1 MWGLFVNPFNSYY
14 MSRTRT
20 NAQNERRSQAPKW
33 TAEEEEII
41 LDEIGKSPNNVRVAL
56 LAAAE
61 RLPVRTYYGCANHWY
76 AKMANRDDVLG
87 KLIVG
92 RTVTVRNKTRLKPE
106 QEVSH
111 KSEHPQGLWKRI
123 VKLLFGIQL

>member
-1 MWGLFVNPFNSYY
+1 

-20 NAQNERRSQAPKW
+20 TARREQRTQAPKW

-41 LDEIGKSPNNVRVAL
+41 LDEIGKSPTNIKVAL

-61 RLPVRTYYGCANHWY
+61 KLPVRTYYGCANHWY
-76 AKMANRDDVLG
+76 SKMANRNDVMGRLT
-87 KLIVG
+87 IG

-123 VKLLFGIQL
+123 IKLLFDIQL

>member
-1 MWGLFVNPFNSYY
+1 

-20 NAQNERRSQAPKW
+20 TAQREQRQSAPKW
-33 TAEEEEII
+33 TAVEEEII
-41 LDEIGKSPNNVRVAL
+41 LDEIGKSPTNIKVAL
-56 LAAAE
+56 IAAAE
-61 RLPVRTYYGCANHWY
+61 KLPVRTYYGCANHWY
-76 AKMANRDDVLG
+76 SKMANRDDVIGRLT
-87 KLIVG
+87 IG

-123 VKLLFGIQL
+123 VELLFNIQL

>member
-1 MWGLFVNPFNSYY
+1 

-20 NAQNERRSQAPKW
+20 TAQREQRQSAPKW
-33 TAEEEEII
+33 TAAEEEII
-41 LDEIGKSPNNVRVAL
+41 LDEIGKSPTNIKVAL
-56 LAAAE
+56 IAAAE
-61 RLPVRTYYGCANHWY
+61 KLPVRTYYGCANHWY
-76 AKMANRDDVLG
+76 SKMANRDDVMGRLT
-87 KLIVG
+87 IG

-123 VKLLFGIQL
+123 IKLLFNIQL

>member
-1 MWGLFVNPFNSYY
+1 

-20 NAQNERRSQAPKW
+20 TAQREQRQSAPKW
-33 TAEEEEII
+33 TATEEEII
-41 LDEIGKSPNNVRVAL
+41 LDEIGKSPTNIKVAL
-56 LAAAE
+56 IAAAE

-76 AKMANRDDVLG
+76 AKMANRDDVIGRLT
-87 KLIVG
+87 IG

-123 VKLLFGIQL
+123 IKLLFNIQL